1 MLLFVDNLINVD
13 FSYLD
18 DQRGLVG
25 ETWLAS
31 VELEGELDAQGMIC
45 DFGIVK
51 KTIREWLDTQIDHR
65 LLIPVTSP
73 ALQEDF
79 PVDKSHAKSCSLRWQ
94 YTAGEISLI
103 SPPSA
108 LNFIPLE
115 NINADAVAVWCV
127 TQLMPLFP
135 ASVKSVKLGFKTEK
149 IDGPFYH
156 YSHGLKKHSGNCQRI
171 AHGHR
176 SKIEIWLNDELA
188 VDEMKTWAN
197 HWQDIY
203 IASDEDLIETNDTA
217 SVFAYQAQQG
227 EFKISLPKTAVYSI
241 NSDSTVELIAKHIA
255 QQLKQKYPDD
265 CVRVKA
271 YEGLG
276 KGAIAQA

>member
-18 DQRGLVG
+18 VQRGLVG

-51 KTIREWLDTQIDHR
+51 KIIREWLDTQIDHR
-65 LLIPVTSP
+65 LLIPSLSA
-73 ALQEDF
+73 ALIENS
-79 PVDKSHAKSCSLRWQ
+79 KAEACSLRWRYKQ
-94 YTAGEISLI
+94 GEISLN
-103 SPPSA
+103 SPQSA
-108 LNFIPLE
+108 LNFIPV
-115 NINADAVAVWCV
+115 NSINADDVAAWCV

-135 ASVKSVKLGFKTEK
+135 ASVVNVKLHFKTES

-156 YSHGLKKHSGNCQRI
+156 YSHGLKKHLGNCQRI

-176 SKIEIWLNDELA
+176 SKIEIWINDELA
-188 VDEMKTWAN
+188 ADEMHKWAKY
-197 HWQDIY
+197 WQDIY
-203 IASDEDLIETNDTA
+203 IASEEDLVDVSDTEF
-217 SVFAYQAQQG
+217 VFAYLAQQG
-227 EFKISLPKTAVYSI
+227 QFKISLPKSAVYSI
-241 NSDSTVELIAKHIA
+241 NSDSTVELIAEHIA
-255 QQLKQKYPDD
+255 QKLKQRYPEDRI
-265 CVRVKA
+265 RVKA

-276 KGAIAQA
+276 KGAIAQV